1 MLLNKSKIIQILL
14 LTIIIGLSIQADLF
28 SQPRGV
34 ITNADM
40 DVEFVPRLSHSD
52 AVYAMTTKE
61 GTVDLLLTE
70 SAILLQFSD
79 DGLGNIVQEI
89 EQETSSASEKSH
101 LATVITNMVKSGVNT
116 LLDRALA
123 IPLYEISEVSY
134 TDGTL
139 IIKNLDG
146 TEIFKDIKVDN
157 NKLMQDFSRRD
168 ARRFVGHAERY
179 LD

>member
-1 MLLNKSKIIQILL
+1 
-14 LTIIIGLSIQADLF
+14 
-28 SQPRGV
+28 
-34 ITNADM
+34 
-40 DVEFVPRLSHSD
+40 
-52 AVYAMTTKE
+52 
-61 GTVDLLLTE
+61 
-70 SAILLQFSD
+70 
-79 DGLGNIVQEI
+79 
-89 EQETSSASEKSH
+89 
-101 LATVITNMVKSGVNT
+101 MVKSGVNT

-168 ARRFVGHAERY
+168 ARRFVGHAERF